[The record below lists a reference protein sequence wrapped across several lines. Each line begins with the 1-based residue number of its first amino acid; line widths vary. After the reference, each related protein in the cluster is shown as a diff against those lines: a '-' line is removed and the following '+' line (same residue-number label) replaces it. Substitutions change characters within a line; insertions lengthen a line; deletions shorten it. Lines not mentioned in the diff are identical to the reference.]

1 MIVVGLSVLV
11 IVLSVALVLSQRNA
25 KAWENLYE
33 ERNEDYLEQVRKTGE
48 AKALI
53 QAHISDTWR
62 DMYEEKNRE
71 IRSMSFP
78 REKTND
84 VETGMQARVDF
95 FQSKDGDTKDGD
107 TNEI

>member
-11 IVLSVALVLSQRNA
+11 IVLSVALILSQRNA

-33 ERNEDYLEQVRKTGE
+33 ERNEDYLEQVRKTGD

-53 QAHISDTWR
+53 QTHISDTWR

-71 IRSMSFP
+71 IR
-78 REKTND
+78 RKTND

-95 FQSKDGDTKDGD
+95 FHTPKNGDTD
-107 TNEI
+107 EI